1 MAAADEEPPVCP
13 KNPAHGPMELR
24 TAKKGWNAGGQFWG
38 CPEFPDCR
46 GTRNYGPTDETP
58 LAPAIP
64 SEAPGGRALW
74 MDGTLRQ
81 PGWRIQHVSQGASL
95 RSVAVRSLKGTQ
107 TCWLA
112 REDRAGY
119 QRADTDVER
128 VIGILVKLLL
138 RGSAP
143 PIHPDSERELLEALG
158 HRNVLVSDLP
168 GDISPVLPTPV
179 AVADSA
185 IRLTAEEP
193 FALRDLTDSTAEAEF
208 VRWLQEKVPEAVA
221 WLVPQASFD
230 RLLEAAGKKGPGCRR
245 CDFLVA
251 LPGRTHFVVE
261 IDGIQHE
268 GQVLTDGERDQLLQT
283 AGIETTI
290 RVPTSE
296 LDAGGGPHLAR
307 VLEHIRN
314 WGLTTEIDPI
324 VWAPIQLHRLVLALC
339 ESVMAGFLKG
349 PSWCLRVDDPTGY
362 AVSLVGPYLQ
372 LFDALF
378 RLWNLPNISPTTV
391 TFTNGET
398 WTTYSRDSE
407 GNYTTGFGA
416 AEAIDVRIRLE
427 CDHSPF
433 EALPLSEE
441 EAPAL
446 VVRSTG
452 LQLEVLDLPI
462 GGPKRVNLVKN
473 NGTRPALQALLRAVF
488 AKEDFRE
495 GQYEAV
501 VEILEGRDVTVLLP
515 TGAGKSLIYQL
526 AGLCLPGRTVVV
538 DPLVALIEDQLYG
551 LNQHG
556 IDRAVGLSR
565 RTTELG
571 LTDHL
576 LSRIRNG
583 DAYFIFVAPERLQ
596 MQDFRDTLSQL
607 TNITPVN
614 LAVIDEAHC
623 VSEWGHSFRTSYL
636 TLGSVLRDQCSTP
649 EGDPP
654 PLVAL
659 TGTASRAVLKDV
671 LFQLG
676 MKEHNEQSIIKP
688 TTFDRP
694 ELRFHLRPTASEN
707 DEATLAGVLQSL
719 PGMFGE
725 PPATFY
731 VPNGVQ
737 THSGL
742 VFVPT
747 VNGKHN
753 ILDTRK
759 VTRGT
764 VGEVGI
770 FSGKPP
776 KGFNKQS
783 YESEKRVNAQ
793 RFKDNSLT
801 ALVTTNAFGM
811 GIDKPNIRWIV
822 HYGPPNS
829 MESYYQEVGRAG
841 RDGRQSECLLI
852 LSQFDVE
859 RNRDLLALDRD
870 VEELTAKQKD
880 LNWAV
885 GDDVTTALYF
895 HLLNFRGVESEV
907 DELLKMA
914 TLLSPGPMAQKRQI
928 PFAPESKNDEKLKAQ
943 ERAVH
948 RLVILGVVTDYLKE
962 YGART
967 FTINLAGV
975 KPAGVVAR
983 LFDFVDRN
991 QPGSREAIEQVV
1003 ESDYPTI
1010 EAALDACTRELVKF
1024 VYRTIERSRRRSLR
1038 EMWLAATE
1046 CTDGEELRQRILDY
1060 LTEGDIRPVLEA
1072 LIDEQRS
1079 LDQWVPHWQGL
1090 RTGEEVREWRGA
1102 AGQLLTSYPDSPGL
1116 LISRGL
1122 VEALIPEVDP
1132 ADPLTE
1138 FERHVVEGV
1147 GKAFASNV
1155 APDVI
1160 ETTLDGIKTVLERY
1174 ATHNGAV
1181 AALIA
1186 TMKGEGVQSA
1196 SLDAHL
1202 AKHRS
1207 QTPELMVLHLADE
1220 LERAVA
1226 ATRPLVQTLT

>member
-1 MAAADEEPPVCP
+1 MPPADSDPPVCP
-13 KNPAHGPMELR
+13 KVPAHGPMQLR

-38 CPEFPDCR
+38 CVEFPDCR
-46 GTRNYGPTDETP
+46 GVRDYGPTENSP
-58 LAPAIP
+58 RAPAIP
-64 SEAPGGRALW
+64 SEIPGGRVLW
-74 MDGTLRQ
+74 MDGTLQQ
-81 PGWRIQHVSQGASL
+81 PGWRIQHVTQGASL
-95 RSVAVRSLKGTQ
+95 RSVMVRSLKGTQ

-112 REDRAGY
+112 REDRVGY
-119 QRADTDVER
+119 QRAGSDVDR
-128 VIGILVKLLL
+128 VIGILVKLLQ
-138 RGSAP
+138 RGSTP
-143 PIHPDSERELLEALG
+143 PIHPDSERELLATLG
-158 HRNVLVSDLP
+158 HTNVLVSDLP
-168 GDISPVLPTPV
+168 GDISPVLATPV

-185 IRLTAEEP
+185 IRLTAEKP
-193 FALRDLTDSTAEAEF
+193 FDLRAITDPKSNREADF
-208 VRWLQEKVPEAVA
+208 VAWLQELAPEAA
-221 WLVPQASFD
+221 PWLIPQASFD
-230 RLLEAAGKKGPGCRR
+230 RLLEASGKEGPGCRR

-251 LPGRTHFVVE
+251 LPGRTHFVIE

-268 GQVLTDGERDQLLQT
+268 GQVLTDIERDQLLQT
-283 AGIETTI
+283 AGIETI

-296 LDAGGGPHLAR
+296 LDSGDGPRLSQ
-307 VLEHIRN
+307 VLEHISN
-314 WGLTTEIDPI
+314 WHLSTDIDPI
-324 VWAPIQLHRLVLALC
+324 VWAPVQLHRLVLALC
-339 ESVMAGFLKG
+339 ESVRAGFLKG

-378 RLWNLPNISPTTV
+378 MLWNLPALSPTTV
-391 TFTNGET
+391 TFTDGVT

-407 GNYTTGFGA
+407 RNYTSSVGSIG
-416 AEAIDVRIRLE
+416 ESIDVRIRLE

-433 EALPLSEE
+433 EALPLPEE

-452 LQLEVLDLPI
+452 LQIEVLDLPI
-462 GGPKRVNLVKN
+462 GGPSRVNLVEDS
-473 NGTRPALQALLRAVF
+473 GTRAALQTVLRAVF

-576 LSRIRNG
+576 LGRISKG

-596 MQDFRDTLSQL
+596 MQDFRDALSQL

-623 VSEWGHSFRTSYL
+623 VSEWGHQFRTSYL
-636 TLGSVLRDQCSTP
+636 TLGSVLRKQCSTP

-676 MKEHNEQSIIKP
+676 MVEHDERSIIKP

-694 ELRFHLRPTASEN
+694 ELRFHLRPTAIEN
-707 DEATLAGVLQSL
+707 DEATLAGVIQSL

-725 PPATFY
+725 PPATCF
-731 VPNGVQ
+731 VPNGTQ
-737 THSGL
+737 TYSGL

-753 ILDTRK
+753 IPGTRK
-759 VTRGT
+759 LVSHI
-764 VGEVGI
+764 VGDVGI
-770 FSGKPP
+770 FSGKAP
-776 KGFNKQS
+776 KGFSQYS
-783 YESEKRVNAQ
+783 YEAEKRVNAQ

-811 GIDKPNIRWIV
+811 GIDKPNIRWVV
-822 HYGPPNS
+822 HYGLPGS

-852 LSQFDVE
+852 LSEFDVD
-859 RNRDLLALDRD
+859 RNRELLALDPD
-870 VEELTAKQKD
+870 VEEMAATSETIS
-880 LNWAV
+880 WAE
-885 GDDVTTALYF
+885 GDDVTTAVYF
-895 HLLNFRGVESEV
+895 HTGSFPGVEGEV
-907 DELLKMA
+907 VELLKMVSV
-914 TLLSPGPMAQKRQI
+914 LSPGSMALKREI
-928 PFAPESKNDEKLKAQ
+928 PFAARDKDQGAQ
-943 ERAVH
+943 ERALH
-948 RLVILGVVTDYLKE
+948 RLVILGVVTDYLKD
-962 YGART
+962 YGGRT

-975 KPAGVVAR
+975 NPAGVVAR

-991 QPGSREAIEQVV
+991 QPGSREAIEQAL
-1003 ESDYPTI
+1003 ERDYPTI

-1024 VYRTIERSRRRSLR
+1024 VYQTVERSRRRSLR
-1038 EMWLAATE
+1038 EMWLAASE
-1046 CTDGEELRQRILDY
+1046 CTDGEEIRQRILDY
-1060 LTEGDIRPVLEA
+1060 LTEGDVRPVLEA

-1079 LDQWVPHWQGL
+1079 LDQWVPYWMSV
-1090 RTGEEVREWRGA
+1090 RTGDEVREWRGA
-1102 AGQLLTSYPDSPGL
+1102 AGQLLTSYPDNPGL

-1122 VEALIPEVDP
+1122 VEALSPQVDP
-1132 ADPLTE
+1132 ADDLTE
-1138 FERHVVEGV
+1138 FERHIADGV
-1147 GKAFASNV
+1147 SKAFANNV

-1160 ETTLDGIKTVLERY
+1160 EVTLDGVKSVLERN
-1174 ATHNGAV
+1174 ATHSGAV
-1181 AALIA
+1181 AALIG
-1186 TMKGEGVQSA
+1186 TVKREGVESA
-1196 SLDAHL
+1196 SLGAYLDEHW
-1202 AKHRS
+1202 S
-1207 QTPELMVLHLADE
+1207 DTSELMILRLAEE
-1220 LERAVA
+1220 LERALVT
-1226 ATRPLVQTLT
+1226 TRPLVEPLI

>member
-1 MAAADEEPPVCP
+1 MASADEDPPVCP

-24 TAKKGWNAGGQFWG
+24 TAKRGWNAGGQFWG
-38 CPEFPDCR
+38 CPEYPGCK
-46 GTRNYGPTDETP
+46 GILNYGSTDETP

-64 SEAPGGRALW
+64 SEAPGGRVLW
-74 MDGTLRQ
+74 MDGTLLQ
-81 PGWRIQHVSQGASL
+81 PGWRIQHVTQGGSL

-112 REDRAGY
+112 REDRVGY
-119 QRADTDVER
+119 QRADADVDR
-128 VIGILVKLLL
+128 VIGILVKLLQ

-158 HRNVLVSDLP
+158 HTNVLVSDLP

-185 IRLTAEEP
+185 IRLTAAEP
-193 FALRDLTDSTAEAEF
+193 FALRDITDSTAEAEF
-208 VRWLQEKVPEAVA
+208 VRWLQEKVPEAVP

-230 RLLEAAGKKGPGCRR
+230 RLLEASGKEGPGCRR

-251 LPGRTHFVVE
+251 LPGRTHFVIE
-261 IDGIQHE
+261 IDGVQHE
-268 GQVLTDGERDQLLQT
+268 GQILNDVERDQLLQT
-283 AGIETTI
+283 AGIETI

-296 LDAGGGPHLAR
+296 LDSGNGPGLAR
-307 VLEHIRN
+307 VLEHIGN
-314 WGLTTEIDPI
+314 WDLTTDINPI

-339 ESVMAGFLKG
+339 ESVRAGFLKG

-391 TFTNGET
+391 TFTDGET
-398 WTTYSRDSE
+398 WATYSRDSE
-407 GNYTTGFGA
+407 GNYTTGVGA

-433 EALPLSEE
+433 EILPLPEE
-441 EAPAL
+441 DAPAL

-452 LQLEVLDLPI
+452 LQLEVFDLPI
-462 GGPKRVNLVKN
+462 GGPKRVSLVKN
-473 NGTRPALQALLRAVF
+473 NGTRPALQALLRTVF

-495 GQYEAV
+495 GQYEAI

-526 AGLCLPGRTVVV
+526 AGLCLPGRTVVI

-551 LNQHG
+551 LKQHG
-556 IDRAVGLSR
+556 IDRAVGLSSR
-565 RTTELG
+565 MTQLG

-576 LSRIRNG
+576 LRRISEG

-596 MQDFRDTLSQL
+596 MQDFRDALSRL

-623 VSEWGHSFRTSYL
+623 VSEWGHDFRTSYL
-636 TLGSVLRDQCSTP
+636 TLGSVLRKQCSTP

-676 MKEHNEQSIIKP
+676 TKEHNEQSIIKP

-694 ELRFHLRPTASEN
+694 ELRFHLRPTAIEN
-707 DEATLAGVLQSL
+707 DEATLSGVVQSL

-725 PPATFY
+725 TPQTFFL
-731 VPNGVQ
+731 PNGTQ
-737 THSGL
+737 TYSGL
-742 VFVPT
+742 VFVAT
-747 VNGKHN
+747 VNGKRK
-753 ILDTRK
+753 IVDTR
-759 VTRGT
+759 RL
-764 VGEVGI
+764 VGGIVGDVGI
-770 FSGKPP
+770 FSGTQP
-776 KGFNKQS
+776 KGFNKWS
-783 YESEKRVNAQ
+783 YEGEKRVHAQ

-801 ALVTTNAFGM
+801 ALVTTSAFGM

-822 HYGPPNS
+822 HYCLPSS
-829 MESYYQEVGRAG
+829 MESYYQQVGRAG
-841 RDGRQSECLLI
+841 RDGRQSECLLV
-852 LSQFDVE
+852 LSEFDVD
-859 RNRDLLALDRD
+859 RNRELLALDRD
-870 VEELTAKQKD
+870 VEEMAAIGRGIP
-880 LNWAV
+880 WAE
-885 GDDVTTALYF
+885 GDDVTTAIYF
-895 HLLNFRGVESEV
+895 HTGSYPGVEAEV
-907 DELLKMA
+907 EELLKMVSV
-914 TLLSPGPMAQKRQI
+914 LSPGSMALKREI
-928 PFAPESKNDEKLKAQ
+928 PFATKDSDQEAQ
-943 ERAVH
+943 ERALH
-948 RLVILGVVTDYLKE
+948 RLVILGVVTDYLKD
-962 YGART
+962 YGGRT

-975 KPAGVVAR
+975 RPAGVVAQ

-1024 VYRTIERSRRRSLR
+1024 VYQTVERSRRRSLR
-1038 EMWLAATE
+1038 EMWLAASE

-1060 LTEGDIRPVLEA
+1060 LTEGDVRPVLEA

-1079 LDQWVPHWQGL
+1079 LDQWVPYWQGL

-1132 ADPLTE
+1132 ADPLAE
-1138 FERHVVEGV
+1138 FERHLVDGV

-1160 ETTLDGIKTVLERY
+1160 ETTLDGIKSVLERY
-1174 ATHNGAV
+1174 ATHSGAV
-1181 AALIA
+1181 AALIG

-1202 AKHRS
+1202 AEHRS
-1207 QTPELMVLHLADE
+1207 QTPELMVLHLTDE